1 MIDDYLQDVVE
12 TINRLKKDKNAVIL
26 AHNYQLGEVQDIAD
40 FVGDSLE
47 LSRKAANIEADVVVF
62 CGVRF
67 MAETAKILSPQ
78 KKVLFPVPEAG
89 CPMAD
94 MADLDGLRKFKAQ
107 HPGAVTV
114 CYVNSTA
121 AVKTECDLCCTSA
134 NADNVI
140 NSIPE
145 DNEIIFLPDKNL
157 GQNTA
162 DRVGREMILWP
173 GYCPTHMRITK
184 EMLLKKK
191 SEFPDA
197 IVMVHP
203 ECRPD
208 VVALADVQLS
218 TGGMIKFVKESDA
231 KQIIVGTEMGIIHR
245 LEKEAPDKVYVPI
258 SEQAVCMNM
267 KMITLADVLHSL
279 ESDTEQIEIPA
290 DVIEKAVAPIQKMLD
305 LSAAIGGSK

>member
-1 MIDDYLQDVVE
+1 MVDAYLQETVE
-12 TINRLKKDKNAVIL
+12 KIKVLKQQKNAVIL

-47 LSRKAANIEADVVVF
+47 LSRQAAGVEADVIVF

-67 MAETAKILSPQ
+67 MAETAKILSPDKQ
-78 KKVLFPVPEAG
+78 VLFPVPEAG

-94 MADLDGLRKFKAQ
+94 MADIDGVKQLKEQ
-107 HPGAVTV
+107 MPNAVTV

-134 NADNVI
+134 NAVDII
-140 NSIPE
+140 NSIPA
-145 DNEIIFLPDKNL
+145 DKDIIFLPDKNL
-157 GQNTA
+157 GQNVSDLT
-162 DRVGREMILWP
+162 GRQFKLWP

-191 SEFPDA
+191 EQFPDA
-197 IVMVHP
+197 VVMVHP

-218 TGGMIKFVKESDA
+218 TGGMIRFVHEHDA
-231 KQIIVGTEMGIIHR
+231 EQIIVGTEMGIIHR
-245 LEKEAPDKVYVPI
+245 LEKENPDKMYIPI

-267 KMITLADVLHSL
+267 KMINLTDVLCCL
-279 ESDTEQIEIPA
+279 EQDYEQIEIPEQ
-290 DVIEKAVAPIQKMLD
+290 VIEQAVAPIQRMLD
-305 LSAAIGGSK
+305 ISAAAKA